1 MYYTPTKGHKMINL
15 TTAETQVLAAVG
27 QDNVFTYFDG
37 SVTVKSGIWTTVFA
51 EEIAHLLG
59 TNEQAAGGHITN
71 LHKKGI
77 IHTEQTGDGA
87 WSFLTEAGVE
97 LINEITAISKV
108 GA

>member
-1 MYYTPTKGHKMINL
+1 MTNL
-15 TTAETQVLAAVG
+15 TTAETQILVAVG
-27 QDNVFTYFDG
+27 QYDFTYFDG
-37 SVTVKSGIWTTVFA
+37 GVSVKSGIWTTVFA

-77 IHTEQTGDGA
+77 MHTEQTGDGN
-87 WSFLTEAGVE
+87 WSFITEAGVA
-97 LINEITAISKV
+97 LINELMATGKV